1 MAVANATKA
10 HVVRIGNS
18 RGIRIPKVL
27 LEQLEIGDEVEMSVR
42 RGGLTIRPAR
52 RPREGWADAFRQMA
66 ARDDDRLLDQP
77 APTKWQAKEWEW

>member
-1 MAVANATKA
+1 MAKATKA

-42 RGGLTIRPAR
+42 RDGLTIRPAR

-66 ARDDDRLLDQP
+66 AHSDDRLLDQP